1 MLKGKL
7 IFLTSVEKSDLTQF
21 KKWRNNPDFRK
32 NFREYRELN
41 DEMQNNWFDKFVVND
56 NDTIMFSIRDINNQ
70 ELLGCCGLCY
80 INWIH
85 RYADLS
91 FYIGKDNLYVD
102 DKYAFDAVDVL
113 IRYGFNELG
122 LNKIWT
128 EIYEFDSL
136 KINFLQKYGFKR
148 DGQLRENY
156 FYDGKWWD
164 SIIFSIL
171 SREFGNKLLN

>member
-1 MLKGKL
+1 MILGKH
-7 IFLTSVEKSDLTQF
+7 IYLTAVEKEDLSQLKT
-21 KKWRNNPDFRK
+21 WRNNPDFRK
-32 NFREYRELN
+32 KFREYRELN
-41 DEMQNNWFDKFVVND
+41 SEMQNNWFEKFVVND
-56 NDTIMFSIRDINNQ
+56 KNTIMFSIRNIANA

-80 INWIH
+80 INWVH

-102 DKYAFDAVDVL
+102 DKYALETVDLL
-113 IRYGFNELG
+113 IKYGFYELG

-136 KINFLQKYGFKR
+136 KINFLRRYGFKT

-164 SIIFSIL
+164 SLIFSIL
-171 SREFGNKLLN
+171 SKDFKNKL

>member
-1 MLKGKL
+1 MLKSKY
-7 IFLTSVEKSDLTQF
+7 ICLTSIEKSDLSQL
-21 KKWRNNPDFRK
+21 KIWRNNPDFRK

-56 NDTIMFSIRDINNQ
+56 RNTIMFSIRSIENY

-80 INWIH
+80 INWVN

-102 DKYAFDAVDVL
+102 DKYALDAVDVL
-113 IRYGFNELG
+113 LKYGFNELG
-122 LNKIWT
+122 LNKVWT

-136 KINFLQKYGFKR
+136 KIEFLQKYGFKR

-164 SIIFSIL
+164 SIIFSL
-171 SREFGNKLLN
+171 LKREYRSE

>member
-1 MLKGKL
+1 MLIGKR
-7 IFLTSVEKSDLTQF
+7 IFLTSVEKSDLAQL
-21 KKWRNNPDFRK
+21 KEWRNNPDFRK

-56 NDTIMFSIRDINNQ
+56 KNTIMFSIMDIANKI
-70 ELLGCCGLCY
+70 LLGCCGLCY
-80 INWIH
+80 INWVQ

-102 DKYAFDAVDVL
+102 DKYAMDAVEVL
-113 IRYGFNELG
+113 LEYGFNELG
-122 LNKIWT
+122 LNKVWT
-128 EIYEFDSL
+128 EIYEFDNL
-136 KINFLQKYGFKR
+136 KINLLKKLNFKT

-164 SIIFSIL
+164 SYIFS
-171 SREFGNKLLN
+171 LLKKEYQV